1 MKNFVR
7 NDILKDGIVNE
18 ENLDILC
25 EQVIENSCYD
35 KVGIEFYSIDKSMS
49 YTDLNRSPEIISDWL
64 DHLET
69 LRVTSKNIGYIN
81 EDISS

>member
-1 MKNFVR
+1 
-7 NDILKDGIVNE
+7 
-18 ENLDILC
+18 
-25 EQVIENSCYD
+25 
-35 KVGIEFYSIDKSMS
+35 MS

-81 EDISS
+81 DDISS